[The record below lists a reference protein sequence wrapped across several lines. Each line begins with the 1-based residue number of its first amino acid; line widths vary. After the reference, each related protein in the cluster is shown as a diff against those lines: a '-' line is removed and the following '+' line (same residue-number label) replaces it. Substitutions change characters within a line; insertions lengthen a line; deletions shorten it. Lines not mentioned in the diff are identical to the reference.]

1 MLRPESDKK
10 LVFCRVKRQCWIV
23 GSKIKTWLS
32 RLNRVESPVRAMTR
46 KVRVCAVEA
55 AALSIGIHLL
65 LLTFAGS
72 LVIWRVVH
80 EPATVFKSQKI
91 ERPKLIDRA
100 AQLPVKIDELQRK
113 GEKPKLATRMVSAT
127 ERPFAFPATGLPE
140 LKFEAAGNLVD
151 SLNLSSQSMPG
162 GLDFGVVGV
171 NFFGTRSSGEKMV
184 FILDASKQMM
194 EDAKGGY
201 YTYKFAKDKI
211 HQLVDE
217 MPAATLFN
225 VLVYNDNNVA
235 MFRPLPV
242 PATQANRDALKMW
255 LEPINSDPNQVGQ
268 VASGYRSSFSYQS
281 ELGGRV
287 RYWLQAV
294 QAAMEQTSDTI
305 FVLCG
310 GFGRYA
316 ARQSGSAPGE
326 RDENKMAEYRAKLKA
341 VNEKATQALMAE
353 NAARAA
359 KGLPPKI
366 VYDWNRYMEQEL
378 RLVLPD
384 LPVATGGGGGGGR
397 NVEPEKLVL
406 DHLDAIWAAQY
417 TPKELMPPRIH
428 FVYLIAGNSSL
439 SEGYIDVMAM
449 KKTADAFRG
458 EFEFLRGAKTMKNLL
473 QYNSGF

>member
-1 MLRPESDKK
+1 MLRLEPDKK
-10 LVFCRVKRQCWIV
+10 LVFCRAKRQSSVV
-23 GSKIKTWLS
+23 GSKTKTLLRRLS
-32 RLNRVESPVRAMTR
+32 RAENPVRAMTH
-46 KVRVCAVEA
+46 KLRVYAAEA

-65 LLTFAGS
+65 LLFFAGS
-72 LVIWRVVH
+72 MVVWRVVH
-80 EPATVFKSQKI
+80 APAAAFKSEKF
-91 ERPKLIDRA
+91 ERPKLADRA
-100 AQLPVKIDELQRK
+100 AQLPVKIAEVQRN
-113 GEKPKLATRMVSAT
+113 GEKPKLATRIVSAQ
-127 ERPFAFPATGLPE
+127 ERSFAFPATGLPE

-171 NFFGTRSSGEKMV
+171 NFFGTRSSGEKMI

-225 VLVYNDNNVA
+225 VLIYNDNSVD

-242 PATQANRDALKMW
+242 PATQANRDSLKMW
-255 LEPINSDPNQVGQ
+255 LEPINSNPNRVGL
-268 VASGYRSSFSYQS
+268 VADGYRSPFSYQS
-281 ELGGRV
+281 ELGRA
-287 RYWLQAV
+287 RHWLQAV
-294 QAAMEQTSDTI
+294 QAAMEQTADNI

-316 ARQSGSAPGE
+316 VRQSGSTSAE
-326 RDENKMAEYRAKLKA
+326 RDESKMAEYRAKLKA
-341 VNEKATQALMAE
+341 VNEKAAQALMAE
-353 NAARAA
+353 NAARDA

-366 VYDWNRYMEQEL
+366 VYDWTRYMEQEL

-384 LPVATGGGGGGGR
+384 LPVATGGGGGGR

-406 DHLDAIWAAQY
+406 DHLDAVWSAQY

-458 EFEFLRGAKTMKNLL
+458 DFEFLRGAKTMKNLL
-473 QYNSGF
+473 PYNSGF